1 MYKLGDIMKYMSKEE
16 FIAESNI
23 EIIKEI
29 MAKHNG
35 YVTTKDLEMFDIS
48 RNYLTIMKKRKM
60 IENISRGIYIDSSK
74 IEDNYYVLSLSTPKV
89 VYSHMTAL
97 YFHGLSIKAPDTIL
111 DITVPQKYN
120 NPKLKVHNVFYVNE
134 EKYNIGL
141 TEIKTPFGNTIK
153 VYDIERCIC
162 DIIRS
167 KQRMDIEHVK
177 YAIKEYLK
185 RKDKNL
191 IKLSEYS
198 KEFGIKE
205 KVMDFISMMYE

>member
-1 MYKLGDIMKYMSKEE
+1 MEKMSKEE

-23 EIIKEI
+23 ETILKI
-29 MAKHNG
+29 MDIHNG
-35 YVTTKDLEMFDIS
+35 YVTTKDLEMLDIS
-48 RNYLTIMKKRKM
+48 RNYLTILKKRKM
-60 IENISRGIYIDSSK
+60 IERIAKGIYINSSK
-74 IEDNYYVLSLSTPKV
+74 IEDIYYVLSLSTPKV

-97 YFHGLSIKAPDTIL
+97 YFHGLSIKAPDISF

-120 NPKLKVHNVFYVNE
+120 NSKLKNHNVFYVDD

-141 TEIKTPFGNTIK
+141 TEIKTPLGNVIK

-177 YAIKEYLK
+177 YAVKKYLK

-198 KEFGIKE
+198 EKFGIKE
-205 KVMDFISMMYE
+205 KVMDFIGMMYE